1 MSKFEAA
8 EDEYEAE
15 TLGVPEEKDE
25 DNQEEVNTDDEA
37 DEVEE
42 DATSEKVD
50 YASMTVPKLKEA
62 LKEKG
67 LPVSGKKS
75 ELVERLEGS
84 N

>member
-1 MSKFEAA
+1 MCIR
-8 EDEYEAE
+8 DR
-15 TLGVPEEKDE
+15 
-25 DNQEEVNTDDEA
+25 VNTDDEA